1 MKELLSSVPKDFHE
15 VFTEIVKVTDVVCE
29 KHLNDDYQQ
38 LCRELAVAVCQ
49 KGSPV
54 TKGRPGS
61 WASGIVHAIG
71 WVNFLQD
78 PARLPHMTS
87 AQLAKSFGVSQG
99 TMTAKSKIIRDAL
112 NLMPL
117 DPDWCLSEMLAD
129 NPLVWMVEVNGLVMD
144 MRNVSRELQ
153 EIAFMKGLIPFIPK
167 PLEDDHGDC
176 TNEAKILKFPSRTN
190 AAKSSTKPEDDR
202 PSLFDGLE

>member
-1 MKELLSSVPKDFHE
+1 MKELVSSVPNNFHA
-15 VFTEIVKVTDVVCE
+15 VFTEIVKVTDAVCE
-29 KHLNDDYQQ
+29 KHLNDEYQQ

-87 AQLAKSFGVSQG
+87 AQLAKAFGVSQG
-99 TMTAKSKIIRDAL
+99 TMTAKSKIIRDTL
-112 NLMPL
+112 NLIPL
-117 DPDWCLSEMLAD
+117 DPDWCLPEMLAD
-129 NPLVWMVEVNGLVMD
+129 NPLVWMVEVNGFVMD
-144 MRNVSRELQ
+144 MRNVRRELQ

-167 PLEDDHGDC
+167 PPEEDQRDC
-176 TNEAKILKFPSRTN
+176 TNEAKILKFPSRNGSPRENFGT
-190 AAKSSTKPEDDR
+190 D
-202 PSLFDGLE
+202 L